1 MKYLDHLDL
10 SKAELRNAAIQ
21 VLGTAPTSPVTGQ
34 VYFDSSSLK
43 ILTWD
48 GTAWTAKATDSAL
61 LNGQNAAYYLSRANH
76 TGTQTAATISDLATT
91 VKAYHLNEFAAPTAN
106 IPMAGYKFTGHATP
120 TTAGDVA
127 TYDWVIAQVQ
137 AGSTGIQVKDPVRVV
152 SQSNVALTGLQT
164 IDGVTLVAGDRVL
177 LVAQTD
183 AKQNGV
189 YVAASGAWSRHTN
202 EDADAELK
210 GAFWLVN
217 EGTLGQ
223 KTQWIVNNSTQPV
236 IGTDNI
242 TIVQFG
248 AVTVYSASNGVTL
261 VGSDFRAVAASGG
274 GISVGSGGISV
285 DTAIVARKYSA
296 DVGDGTTTSFVL
308 THNLGTR
315 DITVSVR
322 DNSTYEIVGVT
333 PIAST
338 TNTATVTFAYAP
350 TASQYRVTIT
360 G

>member
-1 MKYLDHLDL
+1 MKFLDHLDL

-21 VLGTAPTSPVTGQ
+21 VLGTAPSSPVTGQ
-34 VYFDSSSLK
+34 VYFDSSTLRLLS
-43 ILTWD
+43 WD

-61 LNGQNAAYYLSRANH
+61 LNGQAAAYYLSRANH
-76 TGTQTAATISDLATT
+76 TGTQTASTISDLASV

-106 IPMAGYKFTGHATP
+106 IAFAGYKITGLGTP
-120 TTAGDVA
+120 TTAGDAA
-127 TYDWVIAQVQ
+127 TYDFVISQVQ
-137 AGSTGIQVKDPVRVV
+137 AASSGLQVKSPVRVV
-152 SQSNVALTGLQT
+152 AQSNVALTGLQT
-164 IDGVTLVAGDRVL
+164 IDGVTLLAGDRVL

-183 AKQNGV
+183 ATQNGV
-189 YVAASGAWSRHTN
+189 YVAASGAWSRATT
-202 EDADAELK
+202 EDENTELK

-223 KTQWIVNNSTQPV
+223 KSQWIVNNSTTPL

-242 TIVQFG
+242 VIVQFG
-248 AVTVYSASNGVTL
+248 ATSVYSASNGVTL

-285 DTAIVARKYSA
+285 DTAIVSRKYSA
-296 DVGDGTTTSFVL
+296 DIGDGATTTLTV

-315 DITVSVR
+315 DVTVAVQ
-322 DNSTYEIVGVT
+322 DKTTHEIVWAT
-333 PIAST
+333 PIATST
-338 TNTATVTFAYAP
+338 NAVTLTFVTAP
-350 TASQYRVTIT
+350 TASQFRVTVT